1 MCVCVCEHL
10 SALLTTKHLCFAC
23 FTYSI
28 SVLGTQLDFNQYS
41 PNGGRNEPL
50 KMVHNGFED
59 LQIYFDLETFGNLLQ
74 LKPETE
80 TFLSQSIINFSLHAL
95 YF

>member
-1 MCVCVCEHL
+1 ML
-10 SALLTTKHLCFAC
+10 ALHID
-23 FTYSI
+23 SI

-74 LKPETE
+74 LKAETDFPIPEYHKFLFARPLFLNFFF
-80 TFLSQSIINFSLHAL
+80 TFLFLFL
-95 YF
+95 PVC